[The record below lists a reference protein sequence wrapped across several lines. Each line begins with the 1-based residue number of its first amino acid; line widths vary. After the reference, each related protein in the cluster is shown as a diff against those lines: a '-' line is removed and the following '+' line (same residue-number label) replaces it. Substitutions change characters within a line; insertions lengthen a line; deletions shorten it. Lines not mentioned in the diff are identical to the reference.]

1 MGENNSKGN
10 DWQGINFQNIQASHT
25 TQCQK
30 SKQPNQKMG
39 KEPEDTFLQRR
50 HTVG

>member
-1 MGENNSKGN
+1 MKKPMEWWKKISAN
-10 DWQGINFQNIQASHT
+10 DVGSGANIQNIPTTHT

-39 KEPEDTFLQRR
+39 RSPTG
-50 HTVG
+50 T